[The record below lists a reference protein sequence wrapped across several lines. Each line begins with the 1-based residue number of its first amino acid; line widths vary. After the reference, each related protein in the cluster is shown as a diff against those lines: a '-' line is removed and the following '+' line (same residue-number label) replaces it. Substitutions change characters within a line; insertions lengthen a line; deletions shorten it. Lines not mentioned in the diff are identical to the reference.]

1 LHHSSNCAAD
11 ISVLGLGFESEL
23 LIQQFGQ
30 NFKAYY
36 CKDDVYTFVFEDKFG
51 ASSPSNASEITQFQ
65 EGLLAS
71 SMTDCVFGFFLCSF
85 AMLSAFWV
93 GNYVAPDWI
102 FSETVFATKTTDKEI
117 ANRGDDE
124 ADLEILNV
132 TTLEPSPL
140 DIEQY
145 DIEEI
150 ESLKDKKLSD
160 IIKERRPL
168 RDAALLGFQAAQQNA
183 KKLRKSKK

>member
-1 LHHSSNCAAD
+1 
-11 ISVLGLGFESEL
+11 
-23 LIQQFGQ
+23 
-30 NFKAYY
+30 
-36 CKDDVYTFVFEDKFG
+36 
-51 ASSPSNASEITQFQ
+51 
-65 EGLLAS
+65 
-71 SMTDCVFGFFLCSF
+71 
-85 AMLSAFWV
+85 MLSAFWV

-117 ANRGDDE
+117 ANQGDDE

>member
-1 LHHSSNCAAD
+1 MSTH
-11 ISVLGLGFESEL
+11 F
-23 LIQQFGQ
+23 
-30 NFKAYY
+30 
-36 CKDDVYTFVFEDKFG
+36 FEDEFG
-51 ASSPSNASEITQFQ
+51 ASSPSNASESTQFQ
-65 EGLLAS
+65 EGLLTKFNDRLCS
-71 SMTDCVFGFFLCSF
+71 WFFLCSF

-132 TTLEPSPL
+132 TTLESSPL

-150 ESLKDKKLSD
+150 ESLKEKKLSD